1 MLTIEKYPKGNHSIL
16 PQIRCPNDCR
26 KRTPG
31 SNLRLAPP
39 ESGTP
44 AITHKTHC
52 NSACRGAHVHR
63 NAAADARIALSAGSG
78 EEPRKRC
85 AAGFLG
91 RPTRTPHKPCDARG
105 TRTRIT
111 CQIPPE
117 RTHPLNT
124 ERRQNHTQKRA
135 ARAPPN
141 ARHKARSL
149 TPPKRTFHHT
159 PDTKKN
165 TIHRHHKTKPSS
177 SSGLDW
183 RREASTTRTTVL
195 APCAYPATP
204 RSQLS
209 QLLPCAALL
218 GEGR

>member
-1 MLTIEKYPKGNHSIL
+1 MLTIEKYPEGNHSIL

-149 TPPKRTFHHT
+149 TPPKRTFQ
-159 PDTKKN
+159 
-165 TIHRHHKTKPSS
+165 R
-177 SSGLDW
+177 SGKIGKFT
-183 RREASTTRTTVL
+183 REAF
-195 APCAYPATP
+195 
-204 RSQLS
+204 RSELKNS
-209 QLLPCAALL
+209 HFILELEL
-218 GEGR
+218 RVSM